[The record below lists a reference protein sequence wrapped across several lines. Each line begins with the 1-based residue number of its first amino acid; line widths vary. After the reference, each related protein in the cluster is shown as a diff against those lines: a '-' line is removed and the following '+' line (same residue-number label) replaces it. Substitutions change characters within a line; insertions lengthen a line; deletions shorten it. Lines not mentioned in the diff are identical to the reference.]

1 MSIINVFTVDSD
13 NEIVKSL
20 KDNPRQP
27 HVDFNYVKSIMCNVD
42 RSRHVCYKVG
52 VDEVNYYYDEITGL
66 YYLIK
71 YDKLQNIYR
80 LIDISQFKF
89 YKELVKQLQ

>member
-1 MSIINVFTVDSD
+1 MPIINVFTVDSD

-20 KDNPRQP
+20 KINPRQP
-27 HVDFNYVKSIMCNVD
+27 HVDFNYVKSIICDVD
-42 RSRHVCYKVG
+42 RCRYVYYKVG
-52 VDEVNYYYDEITGL
+52 VNEVNYYYDEITGL

-71 YDKLQNIYR
+71 YDKLQKIYR

-89 YKELVKQLQ
+89 YKELVKQLR